1 MSTVLLTIGIVVIAA
16 IAAVLILA
24 STKPDTFRVQRSAT
38 VAAPPEAIFP
48 HLNDFH
54 RWSAW
59 SPYEHRDPAMKRTF
73 SGPATGTGAV
83 YEWDG
88 NKNVGAGRMEVVEVS
103 PNARLAMNLDMLKP
117 FKAHNK
123 AEFTLVPQGNATVV
137 TWAMHGP
144 APFLTKVMQV
154 FCSMDR
160 MVGTDF
166 EAGLAKLKAI
176 SESR

>member
-1 MSTVLLTIGIVVIAA
+1 
-16 IAAVLILA
+16 
-24 STKPDTFRVQRSAT
+24 
-38 VAAPPEAIFP
+38 
-48 HLNDFH
+48 
-54 RWSAW
+54 
-59 SPYEHRDPAMKRTF
+59 
-73 SGPATGTGAV
+73 
-83 YEWDG
+83 
-88 NKNVGAGRMEVVEVS
+88 
-103 PNARLAMNLDMLKP
+103 MNLDMLKP